1 MKWKRPGQVAR
12 IVHEMNDT
20 AARLQPLVSALEQ
33 EGFAHF
39 AKPCNSDLPMPS
51 CPIYPRYPGK
61 ATGAKPQLNCTCG
74 TPWSM
79 RAQRMLG
86 GVDDGTVA
94 YHVVDAI
101 HSVSASSMQR
111 HDVCTAVCSC
121 QNVMT
126 VWYARIIRALGG
138 LIGTPRVFKS
148 PFMACP

>member
-1 MKWKRPGQVAR
+1 MDTPGQVAR

-51 CPIYPRYPGK
+51 CPVYPRYPGK
-61 ATGAKPQLNCTCG
+61 ATGTKPQLNCTCG

-79 RAQRMLG
+79 RAQQMLG

-101 HSVSASSMQR
+101 HSVSASSSA
-111 HDVCTAVCSC
+111 TAHLSVH
-121 QNVMT
+121 
-126 VWYARIIRALGG
+126 AR
-138 LIGTPRVFKS
+138 K
-148 PFMACP
+148 